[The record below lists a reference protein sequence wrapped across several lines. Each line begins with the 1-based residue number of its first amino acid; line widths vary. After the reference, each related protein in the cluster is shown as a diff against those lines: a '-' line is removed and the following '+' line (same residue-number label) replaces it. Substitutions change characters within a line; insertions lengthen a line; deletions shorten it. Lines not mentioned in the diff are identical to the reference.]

1 MEKLDGQKSLHAI
14 GYESPSVGVYGI
26 NVRKMMCVSLYGGTE
41 DMRMDGS
48 LDPTE
53 NGNVENMGI
62 DNIDF

>member
-1 MEKLDGQKSLHAI
+1 MEKWNTKRELHAA
-14 GYESPSVGVYGI
+14 GYEFPRVDIVRF
-26 NVRKMMCVSLYGGTE
+26 NVRTMLCSSLYGGTE

>member
-1 MEKLDGQKSLHAI
+1 MEKRYTKRGLPVV
-14 GYESPSVGVYGI
+14 GYESPRMDI
-26 NVRKMMCVSLYGGTE
+26 LRFNIRKMMCVSLYGGTE